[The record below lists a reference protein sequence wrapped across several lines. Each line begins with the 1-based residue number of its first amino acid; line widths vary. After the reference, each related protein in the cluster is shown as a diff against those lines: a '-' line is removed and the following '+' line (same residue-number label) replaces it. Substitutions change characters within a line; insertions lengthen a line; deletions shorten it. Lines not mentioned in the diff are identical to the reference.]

1 MGVQE
6 RREREKEQRRNDILD
21 AAEQVFFEK
30 GLSLSTMDDV
40 AEAAELSKGTLY
52 LYFNSK
58 QELYLGIH
66 QRGFAK
72 MHEMFTTAAGMH
84 KQGVDKIRA
93 IGNAYYEFSKKYP
106 DYYKA
111 IMYFE
116 GSVLDFTSDSEM
128 IELYHRDG
136 KQVMQFVQNVLSE
149 GIDDGTIVTDFQ
161 VERLAFILWGQIS
174 GVIQII
180 SKISQH
186 PDKQIQFNPFDLFDD
201 YMQFM
206 GKLLINPGKEDKS

>member
-6 RREREKEQRRNDILD
+6 RREREKEQRKNDILD

-40 AEAAELSKGTLY
+40 ADAAELSKGTLY
-52 LYFNSK
+52 LYFKSK

-66 QRGFAK
+66 QRGFVK
-72 MHEMFTTAAGMH
+72 MHEMFAAAAALH
-84 KQGVDKIRA
+84 NLGVDKIRA
-93 IGNAYYEFSKKYP
+93 IGHAYYEFAKQYP

-128 IELYHRDG
+128 IEIYHQDG
-136 KQVMQFVQNVLSE
+136 HQVMEFVQKVLHK
-149 GIDDGTIVTDFQ
+149 GIDDGSIVTDFQ
-161 VERLAFILWGQIS
+161 VDRLAFILWGQIS

-186 PDKQIQFNPFDLFDD
+186 PEKSIKFNPYELFDD
-201 YMQFM
+201 YMQLM
-206 GKLLINPGKEDKS
+206 GKLLVNPDKEDKS